1 MTPISERLLLLID
14 LKMQTGKRFKSL
26 EALTGVPARKWNSFT
41 LRKQESTIEMIEAAS
56 KIWPQHAFWLATGIE
71 DAAVGHTNPSMR
83 ESAHSYQI
91 EDVTEELFRLKLST
105 KYEPEKLSG
114 LLRKSVDEDNYQDY
128 KNFAHLFDDDGYIS
142 KLNVSVRLLSWL
154 SKEEEVRPEYELE
167 EMRSLLMSIA
177 PMTTRAQEVFF
188 GFKENANIKKDAR
201 PGELKLIEPYRSQV
215 LKLKK
220 ATSAEVFI
228 DTPVVK
234 KNRK

>member
-1 MTPISERLLLLID
+1 MINQKLNSSKKFRT
-14 LKMQTGKRFKSL
+14 L
-26 EALTGVPARKWNSFT
+26 EGLTGLGSRKWNSFALGEQKAT
-41 LRKQESTIEMIEAAS
+41 AEMIEAAS

-71 DAAVGHTNPSMR
+71 DAAVGHTDPSMR

-114 LLRKSVDEDNYQDY
+114 LLRQSVDEDNYQDY
-128 KNFAHLFDDDGYIS
+128 KNFAHLFDDDGYIRT
-142 KLNVSVRLLSWL
+142 LNVSVRLLSWL

-188 GFKENANIKKDAR
+188 GFEENANAKKDAR
-201 PGELKLIEPYRSQV
+201 PGVLRLIEPYRSQV

-220 ATSAEVFI
+220 ATATEVFV